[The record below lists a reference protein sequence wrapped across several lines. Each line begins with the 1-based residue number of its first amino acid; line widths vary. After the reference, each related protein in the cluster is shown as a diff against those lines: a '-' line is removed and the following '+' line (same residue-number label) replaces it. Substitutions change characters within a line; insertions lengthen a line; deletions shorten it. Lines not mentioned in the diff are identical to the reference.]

1 MSAPHVVI
9 VGGGIAGLAAA
20 WRVCRDDPTARVT
33 LLEAAPR
40 LGGVIHTVREDGFVM
55 EEGPDLSMGA
65 KPGGW
70 ELAQSLG
77 IAQRLH
83 GTRKHASALLFTRGE
98 LQRLPEGLTG
108 LVPTKVMPFALTPL
122 LSPLGKLRVAL
133 DFALPPRRDDGDES
147 VRSFVV
153 RRLGREMYERIVE
166 PLLSGIFAGDGAR
179 LSVLATFPHMRAAER
194 DHGGMARAMIAG
206 KRRARRAAKAAHAK
220 AAGREANGAPERT
233 ERHAERPSGFL
244 SFPGG
249 LREMIEA
256 LEGSLGSGEA
266 ADRITVRTSTPV
278 ERLSQLLEG
287 EWRVQLAGGETIDA
301 DAVILATPSYVSA
314 ELLAGVD
321 PTCAAAMRTIRWAGT
336 ATVNIA
342 FSRTDIAHP
351 LDGSGWTTPRIEAR
365 PVLAVT
371 WSSSKFQHRAPEGMA
386 LFRAFLGGDT
396 NQAVMSRS
404 DDELVALVRHELRVA
419 LGICAD
425 PVKVKL
431 TRFAKGMPQYDLGH
445 LDRVAFIE
453 QRVAA
458 LRGLAI
464 AGNSY
469 RAVGIPDVI
478 KSGEEAAR
486 RVMRAAR
493 APDLALTL

>member
-1 MSAPHVVI
+1 VSAPHVAI

-20 WRVCRDDPTARVT
+20 WRVCRDDPSARVT

-55 EEGPDLSMGA
+55 EEGPDLFMGA

-77 IAQRLH
+77 IAHRLH

-98 LQRLPEGLTG
+98 LRRLPEGLTG

-133 DFALPPRRDDGDES
+133 DYAIPPRRDDADET
-147 VRSFVV
+147 VRSLVV
-153 RRLGREMYERIVE
+153 RRLGHEMYERIVE

-179 LSVLATFPHMRAAER
+179 LSVLATFPQMRAAER
-194 DHGGMARAMIAG
+194 EHGGMARAMLAG
-206 KRRARRAAKAAHAK
+206 KRRARRAA
-220 AAGREANGAPERT
+220 APERT
-233 ERHAERPSGFL
+233 GRAERPKGFL

-249 LREMIEA
+249 LGELIEA
-256 LEGSLGSGEA
+256 LEGALTDGEA
-266 ADRITVRTSTPV
+266 ADRITIRTSTLV
-278 ERLSQLLEG
+278 ERLSQQLDG
-287 EWRVQLAGGETIDA
+287 DWRVQLADGESLDA

-314 ELLAGVD
+314 ELLAHVD

-342 FSRTDIAHP
+342 FRREDVAHP
-351 LDGSGWTTPRIEAR
+351 LDGSGWTTPRIEGR
-365 PVLAVT
+365 PVLACT
-371 WSSSKFQHRAPEGMA
+371 WSSSKFQHRAPEGRA

-396 NQAVMSRS
+396 NQTVMTRS

-453 QRVAA
+453 QRIAA

-493 APDLALTL
+493 PSDLALTT